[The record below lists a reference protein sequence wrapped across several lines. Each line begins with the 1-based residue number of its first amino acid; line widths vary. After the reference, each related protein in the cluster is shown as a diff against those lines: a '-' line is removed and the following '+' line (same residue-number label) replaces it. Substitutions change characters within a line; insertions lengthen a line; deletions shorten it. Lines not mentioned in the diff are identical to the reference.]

1 VTSNH
6 PSSLI
11 DALRRLRFRIAERTL
26 QKQGVEL
33 IFGWKKSATQD
44 LEFSSLELGAI
55 SAGLIAKSRF
65 GRASAERGTSLV
77 ERFES
82 ASTASRSR
90 SERDKVVLGQEIAGQ
105 WPFAILACPS
115 LISIQL
121 VASGRGK

>member
-1 VTSNH
+1 VTSNN

-55 SAGLIAKSRF
+55 SAGLIRKITL
-65 GRASAERGTSLV
+65 RARLRRARNV
-77 ERFES
+77 AR
-82 ASTASRSR
+82 R
-90 SERDKVVLGQEIAGQ
+90 
-105 WPFAILACPS
+105 AIRECLYR
-115 LISIQL
+115 IT
-121 VASGRGK
+121 K